1 MYGWR
6 KPMTMND
13 PIADMLTRIRNAGKA
28 KFNSVDIPGSK
39 LKTELAKV
47 LKSEGFIKN
56 YKFIK
61 DSKQG
66 ILRIY
71 LKYDENQLNVIYGI
85 ERVSRLSRRVYVK
98 GKDVKPVLNGMGI
111 SILSTSKGIMTDQKA
126 RQENVGGEILC
137 KVW

>member
-1 MYGWR
+1 
-6 KPMTMND
+6 MTMND

-28 KFNSVDIPGSK
+28 KFNSVDIPGSM
-39 LKTELAKV
+39 LKIELAKV
-47 LKSEGFIKN
+47 LKDEGFIKN

-71 LKYDENQLNVIYGI
+71 LKYDESQKSAIYGI
-85 ERVSRLSRRVYVK
+85 ERVSKLSRRVYVK

-111 SILSTSKGIMTDQKA
+111 SILSTSKGVITDQKA
-126 RQENVGGEILC
+126 RHENVGGEILC
-137 KVW
+137 NVW

>member
-1 MYGWR
+1 
-6 KPMTMND
+6 MTMND

-71 LKYDENQLNVIYGI
+71 LKYDENQSTAIYGI
-85 ERVSRLSRRVYVK
+85 ERVSKLSRRVYVK
-98 GKDVKPVLNGMGI
+98 GNKIKPVLNGMGI
-111 SILSTSKGIMTDQKA
+111 SIISTSKGIMTDQKA
-126 RQENVGGEILC
+126 RQENIGGEILC